1 MIQLFTFPEAFGL
14 RNVSPFCLKIE
25 MALSYLG
32 QEFEIVHE
40 HDPRKSPKGK
50 LPYITDEGRT
60 IADSELIL
68 DYLDEKSGG
77 ALYSQLAPG
86 EYGRGIALTR
96 LAEDHLYWLL
106 VASRW
111 LDDEWFP
118 NIQKGFFSAFP
129 PLLRNVVAT
138 IARRQ
143 VRSTL
148 ALQGLGKHNF
158 EEQKGFARRDFK
170 ALTDVLE
177 GSNYL
182 VGKSMTVF
190 DFSIASL
197 LAGLI
202 DNKPATWISVI
213 AEEYPALRTY
223 TERIQS
229 EVGVYARA

>member
-14 RNVSPFCLKIE
+14 RNVSPFCLKVE
-25 MALSYLG
+25 MALSHLG

-50 LPYITDEGRT
+50 LPYIIDDGKT

-77 ALYSQLAPG
+77 ALYSQLSPG

-106 VASRW
+106 VGSRW
-111 LDDEWFP
+111 LDDDWFP

-129 PLLRNVVAT
+129 PILRNLVGV

-170 ALTDVLE
+170 ALTDVLQ
-177 GSNYL
+177 GSDYL
-182 VGKSMTVF
+182 VGERMTVF
-190 DFSIASL
+190 DFSVASL
-197 LAGLI
+197 LAGMI

-223 TERIQS
+223 AERIQS